1 MPWAAAAAGGA
12 SIVGGLLSAGGASDA
27 ADAQVKA
34 SQAAIDFERQLQAQI
49 TAQLKPFLDLGNS
62 AIQPLSD
69 LTGLTPGG
77 PGVMDSYITRP
88 FQPTQAQL
96 EQTPGYQFTRDQ
108 GMKAVTNQFASQGLG
123 GPNSGAFAKGL
134 SQYVTGLASNTYQQQ
149 FQNDLTSRS
158 TLYSMLTGLV
168 GGGQNAAAQLGGF
181 QNSIGNNIS
190 NNITG
195 AGNAQASGIVGA
207 SNAIGGGISNAG
219 ALYGL
224 LSRQPAPGQYGATN
238 NGGGLGNFLSSL
250 FGNNNSAASSSPQ
263 GFSGFPTD

>member
-1 MPWAAAAAGGA
+1 MPWAAAAAGGGA
-12 SIVGGLLSAGGASDA
+12 LIGGVLSAGAAGDA
-27 ADAQVKA
+27 AEMQAKSA
-34 SQAAIDFERQLQAQI
+34 QAALDFERQLQAQI
-49 TAQLKPFLDLGNS
+49 TAQLKPFLDLGSS

-77 PGVMDSYITRP
+77 PGVMDSYITKP
-88 FQPTQAQL
+88 FQPTQVQL

-108 GMKAVTNQFASQGLG
+108 GMKAVTNQFTSQGLG

-181 QNSIGNNIS
+181 QSGVGNNIQ
-190 NNITG
+190 NLITG
-195 AGNAQASGIVGA
+195 QGNANASGIIGS
-207 SNAIGGGISNAG
+207 SNALGGGISNAG

-224 LSRQPAPGQYGATN
+224 LSRQSAPGQYGATN
-238 NGGGLGNFLSSL
+238 NGGGLGSFLSSL
-250 FGNNNSAASSSPQ
+250 FGNNSTASSSPQ